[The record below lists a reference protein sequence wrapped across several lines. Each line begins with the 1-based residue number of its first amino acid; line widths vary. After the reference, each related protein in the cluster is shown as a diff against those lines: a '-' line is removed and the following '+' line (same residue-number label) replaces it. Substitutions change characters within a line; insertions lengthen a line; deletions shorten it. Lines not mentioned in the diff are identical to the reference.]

1 LILRFPGDQQQLKTL
16 NDQKYPW
23 FSARAGSM
31 KPGKGHKFRDKQM
44 PTNLMGINVGFSKTR
59 RTTGIACLD
68 VDQLSLK
75 CARTAWQSREAQI
88 PNGFQPS
95 VIAIDGPLLPL
106 GADLHMRRHVE
117 PLFICAPFHITV
129 GDPALVVIVGRRIG
143 VASGIHSDSLQ
154 RTGS

>member
-1 LILRFPGDQQQLKTL
+1 
-16 NDQKYPW
+16 
-23 FSARAGSM
+23 
-31 KPGKGHKFRDKQM
+31 
-44 PTNLMGINVGFSKTR
+44 MGIDVGFSKTQ
-59 RTTGIACLD
+59 RTTGIACLEGE
-68 VDQLSLK
+68 QLTLE
-75 CARTAWQSREAQI
+75 RTGTAWESRKAKI
-88 PNGFQPS
+88 PYGFQPS

-154 RTGS
+154 RTGSWFLCVHTRFGTNHQGVAWQSRPVAVFDTESLLSTATRRVH